1 MKNEMKKVLVLIM
14 VMVMAFLLC
23 ACGGGGS
30 PATIVDNDGNTVQM
44 TAEELIAI
52 YDENEANYE
61 KKYQGAE
68 ATVEG
73 TVEKV
78 DASLITFGSSNKQ
91 VYKIYLQEGWE
102 IIVLQEFHDEVV
114 NLSKGDKIK
123 ITSTLQLCSMNRVG
137 MQDIGESGYPSR
149 WHDDTTITIQ

>member
-1 MKNEMKKVLVLIM
+1 MKNEMKKVLALIM

-61 KKYQGAE
+61 KNI
-68 ATVEG
+68 
-73 TVEKV
+73 KV
-78 DASLITFGSSNKQ
+78 QK
-91 VYKIYLQEGWE
+91 LQ
-102 IIVLQEFHDEVV
+102 
-114 NLSKGDKIK
+114 
-123 ITSTLQLCSMNRVG
+123 
-137 MQDIGESGYPSR
+137 SR
-149 WHDDTTITIQ
+149 GLLKRLMHR